1 MTQTY
6 RLLLVGESTSYQ
18 KLFCSKPAP
27 PDTHLSRFGFFDC
40 HSVFSFDDASQFLV
54 ESLYDVVVLFLAD
67 SLEHAKNFITLTKKL
82 NVPLIVVLTSEVP
95 PEWETAVLSYG
106 ALDCLFEQDLSPSWI
121 KRYLHLA
128 IEQYRQTHEHA
139 SSRFAPPDLI
149 CIFNA
154 ATMELTYMNRK
165 RYLGHKLEK
174 MFSHENLLALV
185 HPDDVELVMAHWADI
200 LEGQATEGIIE
211 YRVKDSRGQWQWIHS
226 WEGVFRADENGRPDQ
241 IILTQSNITAQKRAQ
256 EEAYK
261 LSERLKLIHLID
273 KAILSAEDPKTIA
286 EKALPLICQFS
297 HTQRASIITFDLA
310 HQTAQRLALLG
321 QPISDE
327 ENPVFPLEKL
337 ENVSQLMQGKYAYV
351 PDITELDNPYALAIA
366 RLGMRTALAVPLNAQ
381 GELIGV
387 LYLFAE
393 AANAFDHE
401 SDIQLVQELADP
413 LAIAIYHAQLLEKTK
428 EQAAELRRREAFL
441 LLLGEITEQALRE
454 ENLPKML
461 TAVAKPLADLF
472 KADGSHI
479 TLWDELNQITIPVA
493 ASGIYAE
500 GYDQIK
506 VKPGTPTYTMA
517 VLKAGHVLA
526 LENVQEATILDPK
539 LSAKFP
545 GIHAVLV
552 LPLIAKQHKLGAAI
566 LVYKGKRPFSEQEI
580 AWAEQTSQLLALA
593 IAKSQ
598 ILLVEKQQRLFSETL
613 REVARSLN
621 SSLDKEEVLQ
631 LILKHLNR
639 VVDYDSA
646 SVMLVQG
653 SHLTLEAFRT
663 IYHTAVPENAISLKS
678 VEYRQFPHLK
688 KVIEQQRTV
697 IIDNTQTNPDWK
709 PLPTTPNI
717 HSWMGIPLIY
727 KNQAIGLM
735 NVSKSEV
742 GYFTQQHAQ
751 LGIYLADHAVV
762 ALENARLFESAQR
775 QLHELQLLNEI
786 ASTGTEVLNEDAL
799 IAKVTAV
806 FGESLYPHHF
816 GFLIYDEKTNKLVP
830 HPSFK
835 YSTHHEKVPPP
846 ISPQEG
852 IAGEVFRTG
861 MPKLIP
867 DVSKAKNYRQIEAT
881 TRSELAVPLRVNNR
895 VIGVINVENPEI
907 NGLTEDDLR
916 LLMTLA
922 GQVAT
927 AIEKTRLLAAERLR
941 RHEADQLR
949 RATAALTSSL
959 ELEAVLQ
966 TILEQLQ
973 MVVAYDSAAIQLIE
987 PDHFTVVAAH
997 GFANPQEV
1005 IGRTYSRQ
1013 DEIMQHLQRTKEPII
1028 IPDAQADPRFQ
1039 GLGNT
1044 HYTRGWIGVPLL
1056 VRDEMIGTLTLDSRT
1071 IGAYTQNDAE
1081 LAMAFANQAA
1091 TATANARLYQA
1102 SAVQADNLQIAS
1114 DILALLNSSVEVSD
1128 TLPDIAQILKKLTR
1142 CDMVTLTITKGS
1154 TETGLL
1160 IPVEKGISLEHGLS
1174 FNLRETAAYQSIIQ
1188 GKMHVTPD
1196 LGKVRDYPT
1205 ESALYDL
1212 GVRSGITLPMTTPD
1226 HVLGSLNMVWM
1237 RTNGPNETQFPILK
1251 QIAQAVALGIE
1262 RSQIFNELSYRL
1274 EQMAALHEI
1283 SRQMTGVLD
1292 SSSLYDLVVNTL
1304 HEKMGYSSASIFLI
1318 DKDAQEL
1325 VFQAAS
1331 GSEADVIESYHKS
1344 IEKGLLGLAVRQN
1357 KVVVVND
1364 TSQHPDFVPC
1374 KQLPVRSEA
1383 VFPLRSGDKLLGVLN
1398 VDSSEKGAFDEQDT
1412 AVLTIL
1418 ADQLSVALEK
1428 TRLFE
1433 ETHRHAAELE
1443 IIADI
1448 STALREATTVSEM
1461 VPILLDKSLKLT
1473 NATKAAVLLWNEET
1487 NDLEI
1492 RGAYPPELV
1501 TTLNPGTDKINQVI
1515 LDTNKPYLSPRLANH
1530 LHMELLVTD
1539 QNLLANNQHCVR
1551 LPLRTQEG
1559 AIGILQLQLQDDH
1572 YLSAQ
1577 DLRLLTAVS
1586 DITGSALARAIV
1598 FESLEER
1605 VEARTRELA
1614 QANRRLQELDQ
1625 LKSKFVS
1632 DVSHELRTPVTNLGL
1647 YLDLL
1652 ERGDPNRRQNYMEV
1666 LRIQVK
1672 RLGQLIGD
1680 ILNLSRLEMTG
1691 SELKLEPVSL
1701 HDIIRPIIDAHEPR
1715 IHQSGLELIV
1725 QLDDAIPNV
1734 LGERNQIAQIMANLL
1749 SNSIN
1754 YTLAGFVAVRTRF
1767 NADEKMVALEVED
1780 SGMGIPPEEHAL
1792 LFDRF
1797 YRGKDVSQLNIPG
1810 TGLGLAI
1817 VHEIVQLHHGRIDL
1831 QSTPGEGTTFTI
1843 WLQAVIPPKN

>member
-1 MTQTY
+1 M
-6 RLLLVGESTSYQ
+6 
-18 KLFCSKPAP
+18 
-27 PDTHLSRFGFFDC
+27 
-40 HSVFSFDDASQFLV
+40 V
-54 ESLYDVVVLFLAD
+54 EAFYDLVVLFLAD
-67 SLEHAKNFITLTKKL
+67 SLEHAKNFVTLTQKL
-82 NVPLIVVLTSEVP
+82 NVPLITVLSSEAL

-128 IEQYRQTHEHA
+128 IEQYRQTHKHA
-139 SSRFAPPDLI
+139 ANRFTPPDLI

-154 ATMELTYMNRK
+154 ATMELTYMNREH
-165 RYLGHKLEK
+165 YLGHALAD
-174 MFSHENLLALV
+174 MFSHENLLTLV
-185 HPDDVELVMAHWADI
+185 HPDDVELVITHWEDI
-200 LEGQATEGIIE
+200 LKGHVSEGIIE

-241 IILTQSNITAQKRAQ
+241 IILTQSNITTQKHIQ

-261 LSERLKLIHLID
+261 LSERLKLIHIID
-273 KAILSAEDPKTIA
+273 KAILSVEDPKIIA

-297 HTQRASIITFDLA
+297 NAQRASIYIFDQA
-310 HQTAQRLALLG
+310 NQTGQRLALVG
-321 QPISDE
+321 QSVSNDE
-327 ENPVFPLEKL
+327 NAIIPLEKL
-337 ENVSQLMQGKYAYV
+337 ENVPLLMQGKYAYV
-351 PDITELDNPYALAIA
+351 PDITEVDNPYALAIA
-366 RLGMRTALAVPLNAQ
+366 RLGMRSALVIPLNAQ
-381 GELIGV
+381 GELIGA
-387 LYLFAE
+387 LYLFAK
-393 AANAFDHE
+393 AVNAFAHE
-401 SDIQLVQELADP
+401 GDIQLIQELADP
-413 LAIAIYHAQLLEKTK
+413 LAIALYHAQLLEKTK
-428 EQAAELRRREAFL
+428 KQAEELHQREAFL
-441 LLLGEITEQALRE
+441 LLLAEITEQALRE
-454 ENLPKML
+454 ENLPQML
-461 TAVAKPLADLF
+461 TAVAKPLAELF

-479 TLWDELNQITIPVA
+479 TLWDELNQTTIPVA

-517 VLKAGHVLA
+517 ALKAGHVLA
-526 LENVQEATILDPK
+526 LENTQEASLLDPK
-539 LSAKFP
+539 LASRFP
-545 GIHAVLV
+545 GVHAALI
-552 LPLIAKQHKLGAAI
+552 LPLIAKKHKLGAAI

-580 AWAEQTSQLLALA
+580 AWAEQTGQLLALA

-598 ILLVEKQQRLFSETL
+598 ILLIEKQQRLFCEAL
-613 REVARSLN
+613 QEVARSLN
-621 SSLDKEEVLQ
+621 SSLDKQEVLQ

-646 SVMLVQG
+646 SVMLLQDG
-653 SHLTLEAFRT
+653 QLKLEAFHSS
-663 IYHTAVPENAISLKS
+663 YHTAVQKSTVSLKT
-678 VEYRQFPHLK
+678 VEYQKFPHLQE
-688 KVIEQQRTV
+688 VIEQQRPV
-697 IIDNTQTNPDWK
+697 IINNAQTYPGWQL
-709 PLPTTPNI
+709 LPTTPSI
-717 HSWMGIPLIY
+717 YSWMGIPLIY

-735 NVSKSEV
+735 NVSKSKV

-751 LGIYLADHAVV
+751 LGTYLADHAVV

-786 ASTGTEVLNEDAL
+786 ASAGTEVLNEDAL

-816 GFLIYDEKTNKLVP
+816 GFLIYDEKIKKLVP
-830 HPSFK
+830 HPSFR
-835 YSTHHEKVPPP
+835 YSTPHETVPPP
-846 ISPQEG
+846 VPPNQG
-852 IAGEVFRTG
+852 IVGEVFRTG
-861 MPKLIP
+861 RPKLVQDI
-867 DVSKAKNYRQIEAT
+867 SKEKKYYQIEPT
-881 TRSELAVPLRVNNR
+881 TRSELAAPLRVHNR
-895 VIGVINVENPEI
+895 IIGVINIESPEP
-907 NGLTEDDLR
+907 NGLTPNDLR

-987 PDHFTVVAAH
+987 SDHFIVVAAH
-997 GFANPQEV
+997 GFTNPQKV

-1013 DEIMQHLQRTKEPII
+1013 DEIMQHLQYTKEPII
-1028 IPDAQADPRFQ
+1028 IPDAQTDSRFQ
-1039 GLGNT
+1039 GLGGT

-1056 VRDEMIGTLTLDSRT
+1056 VRDEMIGALTLDSRT
-1071 IGAYTQNDAE
+1071 IGAYTQNDAA

-1091 TATANARLYQA
+1091 TAIANARLYHA
-1102 SAVQADNLQIAS
+1102 SATQSENLQIAS

-1128 TLPDIAQILKKLTR
+1128 TLPEIAQILKKLTR

-1154 TETGLL
+1154 TETALL
-1160 IPVEKGISLEHGLS
+1160 IPVEKGISLAHGLS
-1174 FNLRETAAYQSIIQ
+1174 FNLQETAAYQSIIQ

-1196 LGKVRDYPT
+1196 LAKAREYPT
-1205 ESALYDL
+1205 ENALYDL

-1226 HVLGSLNMVWM
+1226 HVLGSLNLVWL
-1237 RTNGPNETQFPILK
+1237 RTNGPNKAQFPILK

-1274 EQMAALHEI
+1274 KQMATLHEI
-1283 SRQMTGVLD
+1283 SRQITGILD
-1292 SSSLYDLVVNTL
+1292 SNNLYDLIVSTL
-1304 HEKMGYSSASIFLI
+1304 HEKMGYPSASVYLI
-1318 DKDAQEL
+1318 DEVAQEL
-1325 VFQAAS
+1325 VFQAAAGQNS
-1331 GSEADVIESYHKS
+1331 NAIVHYRQS
-1344 IEKGLLGLAVRQN
+1344 ITKGLLGLAARQN
-1357 KVVVVND
+1357 EIIVVND
-1364 TSQHPDFVPC
+1364 TSQHPDYVPC
-1374 KQLPVRSEA
+1374 KGLTALSEA
-1383 VFPLRSGDKLLGVLN
+1383 VFPLRSGNKLLGVLN
-1398 VDSSEKGAFDEQDT
+1398 VDSSEKNAFDERDT

-1428 TRLFE
+1428 IRLFE

-1473 NATKAAVLLWNEET
+1473 NATQVTVFLWNDET
-1487 NDLEI
+1487 NMLEV
-1492 RGAYPPELV
+1492 RGTYPPELAA
-1501 TTLNPGTDKINQVI
+1501 TLHAGTDEINRAV
-1515 LDTNKPYLSPRLANH
+1515 LAANKPYLSPRLANH
-1530 LHMELLVTD
+1530 LHMEILIKD
-1539 QNLLANNQHCVR
+1539 GNLLADNQHCVR
-1551 LPLRTQEG
+1551 LPLRTQER
-1559 AIGILQLQLQDDH
+1559 AIGVLQLQLQDDR
-1572 YLSAQ
+1572 YLSVQ

-1652 ERGDPNRRQNYMEV
+1652 ERGDPSRRQNYMDI

-1680 ILNLSRLEMTG
+1680 ILNLSRLEMTS

-1701 HDIIRPIIDAHEPR
+1701 HDIIRPIIDAHQPR
-1715 IHQSGLELIV
+1715 IQQSGLELLV
-1725 QLDDAIPNV
+1725 ELDDTIPQV
-1734 LGERNQIAQIMANLL
+1734 LGERNQIAQIIANLL

-1754 YTLAGFVAVRTRF
+1754 YTSAGFVAVRTRF
-1767 NADEKMVALEVED
+1767 NPKENMVALEVED
-1780 SGMGIPPEEHAL
+1780 SGIGIPPEEHAL

-1797 YRGKDVSQLNIPG
+1797 YRGKEVSQLNIPG

-1831 QSTPGEGTTFTI
+1831 QSTPDKGTTFTI
-1843 WLQAVIPPKN
+1843 WLQAVTSP